1 MPLVSN
7 GPSWAIS
14 VPAHRVSRVPAS
26 AVVHRGQVLTCIWSV
41 EYVLRFWSCVEAG
54 QGTTWKEGWGGWASL
69 PIVESWNGIC
79 IRMMGYDGDR

>member
-1 MPLVSN
+1 
-7 GPSWAIS
+7 
-14 VPAHRVSRVPAS
+14 
-26 AVVHRGQVLTCIWSV
+26 
-41 EYVLRFWSCVEAG
+41 VEAG